1 MPFEKDIRNPQVFC
15 RAPMASSSFISVLQ
29 NVQPTVRRRIGFG
42 LCTVSM
48 VLALALGASD
58 ERPLKSVEQEQFEDW
73 FLERE
78 APQQQQQQQQAET
91 QPVSLPKITLSMTS
105 THSVTGTHN
114 AADPRTVE
122 TWSLDPVTDP
132 ATGAQVLRMLALV
145 REAKLLSLPPSLTE
159 DSVDITLLIEGK
171 DHHFRADFSPDQLEG
186 NIPAQLFLKLFQLYA
201 FEQKKAPV
209 LAGSLDEAKAPE
221 PAS

>member
-78 APQQQQQQQQAET
+78 APQQQQQQAET

-105 THSVTGTHN
+105 THN
-114 AADPRTVE
+114 AADPRSVE